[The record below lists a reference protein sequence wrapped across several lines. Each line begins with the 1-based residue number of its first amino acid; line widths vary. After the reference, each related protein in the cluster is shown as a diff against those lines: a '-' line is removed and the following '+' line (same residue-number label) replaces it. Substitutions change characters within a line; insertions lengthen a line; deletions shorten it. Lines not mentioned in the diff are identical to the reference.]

1 MRAHYRPHFVQKKTA
16 ALRRF
21 FNVIGYTSSFATI
34 DLGFVHRKTGGLYNI
49 SKQRAIFARF
59 YTP

>member
-1 MRAHYRPHFVQKKTA
+1 MRTHYHPHFVQKTET
-16 ALRRF
+16 LRRF

-49 SKQRAIFARF
+49 SRQRTLFARF